1 MVSIL
6 LGLSVLS
13 LGSARVFAG
22 ELPLVDPYIPRPYTV
37 MGLSLNGSGYNP
49 ISEVFGDGVRLDSL
63 RFISNIEM
71 GYNNARKVNDGTVNN
86 RKKHSRSAQA
96 RMFYRMPS
104 GLYIGGGV
112 QWSQLSTTNY
122 SKEAWR
128 TALGVGK
135 DVLHDT
141 YSLRLQALYV
151 TKGTDKLNGTQG
163 PEISLTYPSPTTN
176 HRFFFRPVLGIY
188 YFHTT
193 ITDFSDLLLMKA
205 QGRDHHV
212 TGYMAYE
219 FVFRF

>member
-1 MVSIL
+1 MDL
-6 LGLSVLS
+6 LLKKAGDDLNVPPLMIAIVGNTGQSLEPLSTSMAIHV
-13 LGSARVFAG
+13 GPPNAG
-22 ELPLVDPYIPRPYTV
+22 D
-37 MGLSLNGSGYNP
+37 
-49 ISEVFGDGVRLDSL
+49 DC
-63 RFISNIEM
+63 
-71 GYNNARKVNDGTVNN
+71 A
-86 RKKHSRSAQA
+86 SRTATKGPN
-96 RMFYRMPS
+96 RMPS

-163 PEISLTYPSPTTN
+163 PEISLTYLSPTTN